1 MSKQDKLSTL
11 YTAAMAPRKYECA
24 DRDETLRMIGEQDEA
39 ARRAKVDEAV
49 ARLIIEV
56 DKHVDGVCHGCA
68 AEHGAPE
75 SAFTLPDLSD
85 ITALKQS
92 LAALRESLES
102 CK

>member
-49 ARLIIEV
+49 ADILTAHEV
-56 DKHVDGVCHGCA
+56 QLTWLKRMDALSWDDPTY
-68 AEHGAPE
+68 APKFKR
-75 SAFTLPDLSD
+75 A
-85 ITALKQS
+85 IKQS
-92 LAALRESLES
+92 EDALAALRESLEG